1 MKNLNVKGP
10 AIIAC
15 ILWGSAFAAAKIG
28 FEYMEPMRLS
38 GVRFTLA
45 GIMLFPIL
53 FFRKISLKETFIHWK
68 FILFFAFLQS
78 FLQYGLF
85 FMGLNKVPAAISAV
99 IVGAGPLFVAI
110 MAHLFMKNDQITRR
124 KTLSILLGLSGVVF
138 ISLTKG
144 DFGGSGKE
152 FYIGVALLIVSNI
165 IGGSTNI
172 FVAKYKGKIHPI
184 ALTAFANF
192 FGGLLL
198 FCCSLL
204 VEESKG
210 LGYPTDFWL
219 ALIWL
224 AFIPAAGFSIW
235 YTQLQKPS
243 VKVSELNMWKFII
256 PITGAVL
263 SWILLPNETP
273 NIYSVSGIV
282 IITTALLLFQFPNN
296 KKEEKR

>member
-1 MKNLNVKGP
+1 MNVKVP
-10 AIIAC
+10 AILAC

-45 GIMLFPIL
+45 GLMLFPIL
-53 FFRKISLKETFIHWK
+53 FFKKISLKETFIHWK

-85 FMGLNKVPAAISAV
+85 FMGLNKVPAATSAV
-99 IVGAGPLFVAI
+99 IVGAGPLFIAI
-110 MAHLFMKNDQITRR
+110 MAHLFMKNDQITPR
-124 KTLSILLGLSGVVF
+124 KILSILLGLSGVIF
-138 ISLTKG
+138 ISVTKG
-144 DFGGSGKE
+144 DFNGSGKE
-152 FYIGVALLIVSNI
+152 FYIGIALLIVSNI

-172 FVAKYKGKIHPI
+172 FVAKYKGNINPI
-184 ALTAFANF
+184 ALTAFANL

-198 FCCSLL
+198 FVCSLFA
-204 VEESKG
+204 EENKNM
-210 LGYPTDFWL
+210 GYPTNFWL

-235 YTQLQKPS
+235 YTQLQKPN
-243 VKVSELNMWKFII
+243 VKVSELNMWKFVI
-256 PITGAVL
+256 PITGAIL

-273 NIYSVSGIV
+273 NVYSVSGIV
-282 IITTALLLFQFPNN
+282 IITAAILLFQLPN
-296 KKEEKR
+296 KKREKRL

>member
-1 MKNLNVKGP
+1 MNVKVP
-10 AIIAC
+10 TILAC

-45 GIMLFPIL
+45 GLMLFPIL
-53 FFRKISLKETFIHWK
+53 FFKKISLKETFIHWK

-85 FMGLNKVPAAISAV
+85 FMGLNKVPAATSAV
-99 IVGAGPLFVAI
+99 IVGAGPLFIAI
-110 MAHLFMKNDQITRR
+110 MAHLFMKNDQITPR
-124 KTLSILLGLSGVVF
+124 KILSILLGLSGVIF
-138 ISLTKG
+138 ISVTKG
-144 DFGGSGKE
+144 DFNGSGKE
-152 FYIGVALLIVSNI
+152 FYIGIALLIVSNI

-172 FVAKYKGKIHPI
+172 FVAKYKGNINPI
-184 ALTAFANF
+184 ALTAFANL

-198 FCCSLL
+198 FVCSLFA
-204 VEESKG
+204 EENKNM
-210 LGYPTDFWL
+210 GYPTNFWL

-235 YTQLQKPS
+235 YTQLQKPN
-243 VKVSELNMWKFII
+243 VKVSELNMWKFVI
-256 PITGAVL
+256 PITGAIL

-273 NIYSVSGIV
+273 NVYSVSGIV
-282 IITTALLLFQFPNN
+282 IITAAILLFQLPN
-296 KKEEKR
+296 KKREKRL

>member
-1 MKNLNVKGP
+1 MNVKVP
-10 AIIAC
+10 TILAC

-45 GIMLFPIL
+45 GLMLFPIL
-53 FFRKISLKETFIHWK
+53 FFKKISLKETFIHWK

-85 FMGLNKVPAAISAV
+85 FMGLNKVPAATSAV
-99 IVGAGPLFVAI
+99 IVGAGPLFIAI
-110 MAHLFMKNDQITRR
+110 MAHLFMKNDQITPR
-124 KTLSILLGLSGVVF
+124 KILSILLGLSGVIF
-138 ISLTKG
+138 ISVTKG
-144 DFGGSGKE
+144 DFNGSGKE
-152 FYIGVALLIVSNI
+152 FYIGIALLIVSNI

-172 FVAKYKGKIHPI
+172 FVAKYKGNINPI
-184 ALTAFANF
+184 ALTAFANL

-198 FCCSLL
+198 FVCSLFA
-204 VEESKG
+204 EENKNM
-210 LGYPTDFWL
+210 GYPTNFWL

-256 PITGAVL
+256 PITGAIL
-263 SWILLPNETP
+263 SWILLPEETP
-273 NIYSVSGIV
+273 NIYSVSGII
-282 IITTALLLFQFPNN
+282 IITAALLLFQIPTR
-296 KKEEKR
+296 KKEKNTD

>member
-1 MKNLNVKGP
+1 MNVKVP
-10 AIIAC
+10 TILAC

-45 GIMLFPIL
+45 GLMLFPIL
-53 FFRKISLKETFIHWK
+53 FFKKISLKETFIHWK

-85 FMGLNKVPAAISAV
+85 FMGLNKVPAATSAV
-99 IVGAGPLFVAI
+99 IVGAGPLFIAI
-110 MAHLFMKNDQITRR
+110 MAHLFMKNDQITPR
-124 KTLSILLGLSGVVF
+124 KILSILLGLSGVIF
-138 ISLTKG
+138 ISVTKG
-144 DFGGSGKE
+144 DFNGSGKE
-152 FYIGVALLIVSNI
+152 FYIGIALLIVSNI

-172 FVAKYKGKIHPI
+172 FVAKYKGNINPI
-184 ALTAFANF
+184 ALTAFANL

-198 FCCSLL
+198 FVCSLFA
-204 VEESKG
+204 EENKNM
-210 LGYPTDFWL
+210 GYPTNFWL

-235 YTQLQKPS
+235 YTQLQKPN
-243 VKVSELNMWKFII
+243 VKVSELNMWKFVI
-256 PITGAVL
+256 PITGAIL

-273 NIYSVSGIV
+273 NVYSVSGIV
-282 IITTALLLFQFPNN
+282 IITAAILLFQLP
-296 KKEEKR
+296 KKKREKRL